1 MKVGDIVEH
10 IDKISKSGYPHD
22 KKYLFSNICRMK
34 NPTTREW
41 VDAAQYKEVDKANG
55 DIYVRELSD
64 FKKHFKVC
72 SKDGSKD

>member
-1 MKVGDIVEH
+1 MRVGDIVEH
-10 IDKISKSGYPHD
+10 IDKESKSGYPHD

-64 FKKHFKVC
+64 FKRHFKVC
-72 SKDGSKD
+72 SKDESKD